1 MSTEDNL
8 NPNQFTKSGKR
19 RHKMGK
25 FTTYGGTNL
34 FCEHCDSSVK
44 HPTKKTAQGEP
55 VQQWDHRDKTGM
67 KEAWEAHK
75 AENP

>member
-1 MSTEDNL
+1 MDNL

-19 RHKMGK
+19 RHKMMK

-34 FCEHCDSSVK
+34 FCEHCDQTVK
-44 HPTKKTAQGEP
+44 HPTKTNKLGEP
-55 VQQWDHRDKTGM
+55 IGMWDYRDKEGM

-75 AENP
+75 AENQ